1 MTAPEPPG
9 GPSPLRVGGLALV
22 GVAVVSAIIGL
33 TTIATGNGDVEPT
46 AAAPAPPT
54 TSAPPAEVP
63 PPSPVPPTSAAV
75 PPPPPGALQTSDATV
90 PVPPFVPPDGVAAP
104 PVPGAAPAPA
114 APVAPAP
121 VAPAPGVPGAPGAP
135 AAGGNGSGGAGAGI
149 ADGGPAAGDRAV
161 AARAPLRVYNN
172 STISGLAARA
182 ADDFRNAGWPV
193 EVVDNY
199 PYGIIPTS
207 TVYFRPGTNEEA
219 PAKELGAEFGMRVS
233 PRFDGLQDASP
244 GLIVIVTNDYRR
256 SAS

>member
-1 MTAPEPPG
+1 VTAPEPSG

-33 TTIATGNGDVEPT
+33 TTLATSNGDVEPT

-63 PPSPVPPTSAAV
+63 PPAPVPPTAAEV
-75 PPPPPGALQTSDATV
+75 PPPPPGALPTSDATV
-90 PVPPFVPPDGVAAP
+90 PVPTFAPPGGVAAP
-104 PVPGAAPAPA
+104 PAPA
-114 APVAPAP
+114 AP
-121 VAPAPGVPGAPGAP
+121 
-135 AAGGNGSGGAGAGI
+135 GAGT

-182 ADDFRNAGWPV
+182 AEDFRNAGWPV

-199 PYGIIPTS
+199 PHGVIPTS

-219 PAKELGAEFGMRVS
+219 PATELGAEFGMRVS
-233 PRFDGLQDASP
+233 PRFEGLQDASP